1 MDSRS
6 TELLPMPTGVEQGKV
21 FSSAFD
27 RTVVE
32 KQFKNSH
39 FPYLSLRSKSVTRTS
54 KMSLTENNTLI
65 KMRHFSVVFNHCVDG
80 IIADLKDLNFFSDFL
95 SAFFFLLLL
104 PRSNGFENQ
113 SRSSQ

>member
-32 KQFKNSH
+32 K
-39 FPYLSLRSKSVTRTS
+39 LSQKLSF
-54 KMSLTENNTLI
+54 
-65 KMRHFSVVFNHCVDG
+65 FSILNKTCGPKVLPEFQKYINQDETFLVVFNHCVDG

>member
-32 KQFKNSH
+32 K
-39 FPYLSLRSKSVTRTS
+39 LSQKLS
-54 KMSLTENNTLI
+54 
-65 KMRHFSVVFNHCVDG
+65 FS
-80 IIADLKDLNFFSDFL
+80 ILKTGGQKV
-95 SAFFFLLLL
+95 L
-104 PRSNGFENQ
+104 PEFQ
-113 SRSSQ
+113 KYV